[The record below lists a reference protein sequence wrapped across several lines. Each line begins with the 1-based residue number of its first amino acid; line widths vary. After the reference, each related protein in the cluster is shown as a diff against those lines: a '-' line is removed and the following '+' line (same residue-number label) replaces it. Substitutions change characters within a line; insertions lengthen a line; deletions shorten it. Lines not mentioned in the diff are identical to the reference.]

1 MATYQVVLWR
11 DIPLQ
16 VRVRGH
22 GKGRLSRSLSDR
34 FQQAA
39 DAAAMQ
45 AGKTDGDAYL
55 TEMRSQDWVEREGE
69 PQAVAE
75 VVAAELEA
83 EFTNDRLKTLV
94 QSGGRI

>member
-22 GKGRLSRSLSDR
+22 GKGRVSRSLSDR

-39 DAAAMQ
+39 DAAAVL
-45 AGKTDGDAYL
+45 AGKTDSDAYL
-55 TEMRSQDWVEREGE
+55 TEMRSQEWVEREGE
-69 PQAVAE
+69 PHAVAE

-83 EFTNDRLKTLV
+83 EFPDERLKLMV
-94 QSGGRI
+94 QNGGKA

>member
-1 MATYQVVLWR
+1 MATYQVVSWR

-22 GKGRLSRSLSDR
+22 RKGRVSRSLSER

-45 AGKTDGDAYL
+45 AGKTESDAYL
-55 TEMRSQDWVEREGE
+55 TEMRSQAWVEREGE
-69 PQAVAE
+69 PHVVAE
-75 VVAAELEA
+75 AVVAELEA
-83 EFTNDRLKTLV
+83 EFSSERLKALV
-94 QSGGRI
+94 QNGGRA

>member
-1 MATYQVVLWR
+1 MATYQVVSWR

-22 GKGRLSRSLSDR
+22 RKGRVSRSLSER

-45 AGKTDGDAYL
+45 AGKTESDAYL
-55 TEMRSQDWVEREGE
+55 TEMRSQAWVEREGE
-69 PQAVAE
+69 PHVVAE
-75 VVAAELEA
+75 AVVAELEA
-83 EFTNDRLKTLV
+83 EFSSERLKAMV
-94 QSGGRI
+94 QNGGRA

>member
-16 VRVRGH
+16 VRVRGQR
-22 GKGRLSRSLSDR
+22 KGRVSRSLSDR

-39 DAAAMQ
+39 DAAAVL
-45 AGKTDGDAYL
+45 AGKTDSDAYL

-69 PQAVAE
+69 PNIVAE
-75 VVAAELEA
+75 AVVAELEA
-83 EFTNDRLKTLV
+83 EFPDERLRSMV
-94 QSGGRI
+94 QNGGRS

>member
-1 MATYQVVLWR
+1 MATYQVVSWR

-22 GKGRLSRSLSDR
+22 RKGRLSRSLSER

-45 AGKTDGDAYL
+45 AGKTESDAYL
-55 TEMRSQDWVEREGE
+55 TEIRNQAWVEREGE
-69 PQAVAE
+69 PHVVAE
-75 VVAAELEA
+75 AVAAELEA
-83 EFTNDRLKTLV
+83 EFSSERLKAMV
-94 QSGGRI
+94 QNGGRA